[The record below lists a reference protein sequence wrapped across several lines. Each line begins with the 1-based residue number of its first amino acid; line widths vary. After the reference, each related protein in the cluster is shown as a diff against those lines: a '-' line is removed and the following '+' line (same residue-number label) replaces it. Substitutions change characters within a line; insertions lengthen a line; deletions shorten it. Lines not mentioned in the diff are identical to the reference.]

1 MAGLPAREVLLVDI
15 AAGTKRATAA
25 RLGEAVHGDKPVS
38 EAGLH
43 ERLFAA
49 AFQGLVYPQIWED
62 PVVDLE
68 ALAIKPG
75 DHIVAI
81 ASGGCNVMSYLT
93 ADPGRI
99 TALDLNHAHIAL
111 NNLKL
116 AAVQCLPS
124 YWHYANFF
132 AHANLASNVWQF
144 DEYIAPN
151 LDGATRRYW
160 EGRDLFGRR
169 RIAAFAKGFYRTG
182 LLGRFIGASHLLG
195 RMLGIDAGAIAKAKS
210 LEEQQEYFE
219 ASIAPVF
226 DHWLL
231 RALLKH
237 PASLYGLGIPP
248 AQYAALAGD
257 HPGGLPEVLRQ
268 RGRKLAC
275 GFPLKDNYFA
285 RQAFGRGYDMAG
297 HGSLPPYLEGANFE
311 AIRARAGR
319 VDVRHESMTDFLARS
334 ADGSVDGFVLLDAQD
349 WMSPQQLTA
358 LWRHITR
365 CAAPGARVIFR
376 TAADERLLPGKIPNE
391 ILAAWTYHAERSRE
405 LDARDRSS
413 IYGGFHLYTHDA
425 GAGPA

>member
-1 MAGLPAREVLLVDI
+1 MAGLPAGEVLLVDI
-15 AAGTKRATAA
+15 TAGTKRATVL
-25 RLGEAVHGDKPVS
+25 RLDEAVGGSKPVS
-38 EAGLH
+38 QAGLRD
-43 ERLFAA
+43 RLFAA

-81 ASGGCNVMSYLT
+81 ASGGCNIMSYLT

-111 NNLKL
+111 NKLKL
-116 AAVQCLPS
+116 AAARFLPS
-124 YWHYANFF
+124 YRHFADFF
-132 AHANLASNVWQF
+132 AQANQAANPRHF

-160 EGRDLFGRR
+160 QGRDVFGRR
-169 RIAAFAKGFYRTG
+169 RIAAFAHGFYSTG
-182 LLGRFIGASHLLG
+182 LLGRFIGASHFLCRVLG
-195 RMLGIDAGAIAKAKS
+195 VDISAMTKAKS
-210 LEEQQEYFE
+210 LREQQDCFDNKL
-219 ASIAPVF
+219 APIF

-231 RALLKH
+231 RTLLRH

-268 RGRKLAC
+268 RARKLAC
-275 GFPLKDNYFA
+275 TFPLKDNYFA
-285 RQAFGRGYDMAG
+285 QQAFGRGYDLDGA
-297 HGSLPPYLEGANFE
+297 LPPYLEAANFE
-311 AIRARAGR
+311 AVRARANR
-319 VDVRHESMTDFLARS
+319 VDVRHESMTEFLAQS
-334 ADGSVDGFVLLDAQD
+334 TDGSVDGFVLLDAQD
-349 WMSPQQLTA
+349 WMDSGQLTA
-358 LWRHITR
+358 LWRQISR

-376 TAADERLLPGKIPNE
+376 TAANERLLPGKIPAE
-391 ILAAWTYHAERSRE
+391 ILSGWDYHAALSKD

-413 IYGGFHLYTHDA
+413 IYGAFHLYTRNGEA
-425 GAGPA
+425 VPA

>member
-1 MAGLPAREVLLVDI
+1 MAGPLAGEVLLVDI

-25 RLGEAVHGDKPVS
+25 RLDEAVGGSKS
-38 EAGLH
+38 ASQSGLR

-81 ASGGCNVMSYLT
+81 ASGGCNIMSYLT

-111 NNLKL
+111 NKLKL
-116 AAVQCLPS
+116 AAAQFLPS
-124 YWHYANFF
+124 YWHFANFF
-132 AHANLASNVWQF
+132 AQANLASNLQHF

-160 EGRDLFGRR
+160 QGRDLFGRR
-169 RIAAFAKGFYRTG
+169 RITAFAHGFYSTG
-182 LLGRFIGASHLLG
+182 LLGRFIGASHFLGRLLG
-195 RMLGIDAGAIAKAKS
+195 VDASAMTKAKS
-210 LEEQQEYFE
+210 LQEQQDYFDTTL
-219 ASIAPVF
+219 APVF

-231 RALLKH
+231 RTLLRH

-268 RGRKLAC
+268 RARKLAC
-275 GFPLKDNYFA
+275 TFLLKDNYFA
-285 RQAFGRGYDMAG
+285 QQAFGRGYDVAG
-297 HGSLPPYLEGANFE
+297 NGALPPYLEFANFE
-311 AIRARAGR
+311 AIRARANR
-319 VDVRHESMTDFLARS
+319 VNVRHESMTEFLAQS
-334 ADGSVDGFVLLDAQD
+334 ADGSVNGFVLLDAQD
-349 WMSPQQLTA
+349 WMDSQQLTT
-358 LWRHITR
+358 LWRQISR

-376 TAADERLLPGKIPNE
+376 TAANERLLPGKIPAE
-391 ILAAWTYHAERSRE
+391 ILSGWNYHAALSKD

-413 IYGGFHLYTHDA
+413 IYGAFHLYTRN
-425 GAGPA
+425 GETVPA